1 MPTIQPRPLEP
12 QSPTPPV
19 RRVPPEWSIGHE
31 PGPTADGPSTSDLP
45 SPGEAA
51 TVTIK
56 PWNDPMLADRGVDP
70 RGDYVERFWLGVV
83 GPSVVFLVR
92 RLARG
97 LEEHPGGFTVSL
109 PDTAR
114 AIGLSPGLSRNAPI
128 SKTIERACMFG
139 LMRRDGVDGLEVRTQ
154 LPPLNSRQLR
164 RLPLAVRNSHESWHH
179 GHTAA

>member
-1 MPTIQPRPLEP
+1 MHTQPAPVDSSAATAPQAHRAERTDERPTDHD
-12 QSPTPPV
+12 TPAA
-19 RRVPPEWSIGHE
+19 G
-31 PGPTADGPSTSDLP
+31 TSV
-45 SPGEAA
+45 PGEAG
-51 TVTIK
+51 TVTVR
-56 PWNDPMLADRGVDP
+56 PWHDPALADRGVDP

-97 LEEHPGGFTVSL
+97 LDEHPGGFTVSL

-139 LMRRDGVDGLEVRTQ
+139 LMRRDGPEGLEVRTQ
-154 LPPLNSRQLR
+154 LPPLNARQLR
-164 RLPLAVRNSHESWHH
+164 RLPLAVRNSHAAWH
-179 GHTAA
+179 GSRTAA